1 MNENINMN
9 KFYIIGFIEEW
20 LDEPPEESGKY
31 KYIILDYNKKNRD
44 DGFYDGHNT
53 TKKINYLGYKT
64 YSAPNEARSLKDAK
78 KYPTFKAAYYKL
90 LELFKNDEDYNMNDF
105 EYILQIEKIYTI
117 NNIPLENKYMI
128 TNIYC
133 VDKGNSQFGY
143 FGTIRDFE
151 FGNGYYDPSEIQAY
165 NEET

>member
-1 MNENINMN
+1 MTENMD
-9 KFYIIGFIEEW
+9 KFYVIGFIEEW
-20 LDEPPEESGKY
+20 LDELPEESGKY
-31 KYIILDYNKKNRD
+31 KYIILDYDEKWRN

-53 TKKINYLGYKT
+53 TKKINSWGYKT
-64 YSAPNEARSLKDAK
+64 YFAPNEAQSLKDAE
-78 KYPTFKAAYYKL
+78 KYPTFKIAYNKL
-90 LELFKNDEDYNMNDF
+90 LELFSSDYNYDMNDF

-117 NNIPLENKYMI
+117 NNTPLENKYMI

-133 VDKGNSQFGY
+133 VDKEDSQFGC

-151 FGNGYYDPSEIQAY
+151 FGDGYYDPSEIQAY